1 MVEFI
6 CRQWQR
12 DNDSSWT
19 YGHYRT
25 LIRSN
30 TLRVYWYAIGV
41 LLQLQEVLKIV
52 FWYILTSALRD
63 AAISG
68 FAIKTDLFFFSLFV
82 VILCLYFSAKCHYT
96 YDRPSHCIFAAFLLF
111 VFMLVLLCFVLL
123 PMNTDLHKT
132 SLRSVP
138 TSADNAALPAFAAA
152 RLTAARLLL
161 TAGRRSC
168 SDRSISPARR
178 AHSGKPARAARS
190 GRMM

>member
-1 MVEFI
+1 MLCYGNTLFSVTVMVEFI
-6 CRQWQR
+6 RRQWQR
-12 DNDSSWT
+12 DNDSNWT

-68 FAIKTDLFFFSLFV
+68 FAIKTDMFFFSLSV
-82 VILCLYFSAKCHYT
+82 AIICLYFSAKCHYT
-96 YDRPSHCIFAAFLLF
+96 YDKPSHCIFAAFLLF

-132 SLRSVP
+132 SLRSV
-138 TSADNAALPAFAAA
+138 SYV
-152 RLTAARLLL
+152 
-161 TAGRRSC
+161 G
-168 SDRSISPARR
+168 
-178 AHSGKPARAARS
+178 
-190 GRMM
+190 